1 MSDLET
7 TRDGRVVE
15 TRRSGGG
22 GWLVLFIVIIG
33 LIVAAFAFGFIN
45 IDQVREGKAPTV
57 TLETNGGQ
65 APKFDIDTAR
75 IDIGKKQET
84 VKVPTVD
91 VGSKDTRV
99 TVPTV
104 TMERADDPNKKDK

>member
-22 GWLVLFIVIIG
+22 GWLIAVIVIIG
-33 LIVAAFAFGFIN
+33 LVVAAFAFGFVN
-45 IDQVREGKAPTV
+45 IDQIREGKAPTV
-57 TLETNGGQ
+57 KLETSGGQ
-65 APKFDIDTAR
+65 VPKFDVETAK
-75 IDIGKKQET
+75 IDIGKTKET

-91 VGSKDTRV
+91 VGSKDTQV
-99 TVPTV
+99 TLPTI
-104 TMERADDPNKKDK
+104 TMERADDPNAKDK